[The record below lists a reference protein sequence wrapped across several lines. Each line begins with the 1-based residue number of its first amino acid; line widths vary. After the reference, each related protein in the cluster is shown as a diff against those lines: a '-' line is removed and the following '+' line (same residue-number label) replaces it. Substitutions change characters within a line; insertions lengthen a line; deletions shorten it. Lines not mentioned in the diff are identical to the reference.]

1 MIGAIN
7 TTVPANTAAA
17 NLNRNNH
24 ASLTN
29 SNIAMA
35 QPTHR
40 YNGFTRNQHAIPSA
54 APAASASRTLL
65 RCAARINN
73 QLPANTNQVVGT
85 SADGYA
91 AYIANNGE
99 SATIKQPMT
108 AAQRPDTVSAI
119 PAISKNDRIKSAN
132 HNTS

>member
-1 MIGAIN
+1 MTIGAIVMM
-7 TTVPANTAAA
+7 VPANAAA
-17 NLNRNNH
+17 AIFSRNDH

-29 SNIAMA
+29 NNNAMA

-73 QLPANTNQVVGT
+73 QLPPSTNHVVGA
-85 SADGYA
+85 SGDGYA
-91 AYIANNGE
+91 AYIANNAD
-99 SATIKQPMT
+99 SATIKPLVI
-108 AAQRPDTVSAI
+108 AARRPDTVSAI
-119 PAISKNDRIKSAN
+119 PA
-132 HNTS
+132 